1 MVTAQHR
8 ERMKCHRIV
17 HLKGLIVR
25 YVNFVSTLKHI
36 IAIVIAEDLVV
47 SFQLEETHVN
57 Y

>member
-8 ERMKCHRIV
+8 ESMKCHRII

-25 YVNFVSTLKHI
+25 YVNFISILKNVI
-36 IAIVIAEDLVV
+36 TRVIAGDLVL
-47 SFQLEETHVN
+47 SFQLEETHVS